1 MNPGLARASYSDHL
15 SQVRQAVLDRP
26 ETGERRRLDDGDA
39 GLGMIEP
46 VFQGLRSEQM
56 RQRQRDRPHLE
67 DRHVGDRGLGA
78 LRQDQGHALAAPDAE
93 SRERVRQAVR
103 RRLDVPERVGGG
115 GARLVLP
122 VEREARAVF
131 RPLPAAR
138 PRDVVALRDL
148 PAEAAIELV
157 VAIDHG
163 PKQFN
168 IGKMP
173 IEALVFDAYGTLFD
187 VHSVVR
193 RCEGLWPGKG
203 AQLSQLWRAKQLE
216 YTWQRSLMKRYAPFS
231 TVTRTAL
238 AYACEALGLELAAE
252 RMEALMGEYLTL
264 AMYPDVPDAI
274 RQFARKKAI
283 LTNGSPDMIEPL
295 VAHSGLKFDAV
306 LSVAN
311 LKLYKPAPEVYGLA
325 MKKLQIP
332 KEKIGFVSSNCWD
345 ALGAKS
351 FGFTVY
357 WINRLGAPVDR
368 LGFTPDKTIKSL
380 LELA

>member
-1 MNPGLARASYSDHL
+1 MHPGLARPAHADHM
-15 SQVRQAVLDRP
+15 SQVRQALLDRP
-26 ETGERRRLDDGDA
+26 EIGERRRLDDGDA
-39 GLGMIEP
+39 GLRMIEP
-46 VFQGLRSEQM
+46 VFQGLRAEQM
-56 RQRQRDRPHLE
+56 RERQRERRHLE

-78 LRQDQGHALAAPDAE
+78 LRQHEGHALAAPDAE
-93 SRERVRQAVR
+93 SRERVRQAVC

-122 VEREARAVF
+122 IEREARAVF
-131 RPLPAAR
+131 RPSPAAR
-138 PRDVVALRDL
+138 ARDVVALRDL
-148 PAEAAIELV
+148 PTEALIELV
-157 VAIDHG
+157 VAIDHR

-168 IGKMP
+168 IGKMGT
-173 IEALVFDAYGTLFD
+173 EALVFDAYGTLFD

-203 AQLSQLWRAKQLE
+203 AQLSQLWRAKQLA
-216 YTWQRSLMKRYAPFS
+216 YT
-231 TVTRTAL
+231 
-238 AYACEALGLELAAE
+238 CEALGLGLTAE
-252 RMEALMGEYLTL
+252 RIEALMAEYLTL
-264 AMYPDVPDAI
+264 SMYPDVPNAMK
-274 RQFARKKAI
+274 QFACKKAI

-306 LSVAN
+306 LSVDELN
-311 LKLYKPAPEVYGLA
+311 VYKPAPEVYQLA
-325 MKKLQIP
+325 VRRLQAEP
-332 KEKIGFVSSNCWD
+332 EQIGFVSSNCWD

-380 LELA
+380 LDLA